1 MWRGGER
8 TVSFPA
14 GEYGMRVF
22 HGASVAV
29 PMSDAVLCVGDDL
42 DAVEPVSVE
51 TRREMF
57 AAVGEA
63 VRADSEEDAER
74 LDDVADSTEGA
85 QPAGASRGGARAS
98 SNGNGAQGEP
108 QPERPPPHAM
118 PLVSPGTTAHL
129 EHPARITTLR
139 TRHDRGP
146 PE

>member
-1 MWRGGER
+1 QQAHRRRRRAPSGYELALSGATRAERGSALRLFGTAYE
-8 TVSFPA
+8 VEGLA
-14 GEYGMRVF
+14 
-22 HGASVAV
+22 
-29 PMSDAVLCVGDDL
+29 DL
-42 DAVEPVSVE
+42 RP
-51 TRREMF
+51 R
-57 AAVGEA
+57 
-63 VRADSEEDAER
+63 ER